1 MGNNVEDKSIL
12 WRRLDRPGHEWA
24 RLIHRGSTWHLTGT
38 GIFVND
44 QQPARLDYSAV
55 CDRSW
60 QTSSARVA
68 GWVGNETIEIELSA
82 DAEGRWQLNGT
93 DQPAVVG
100 CTDIDFEFSP
110 STNLLPIRRLNLE
123 VGEEAKV
130 RAAWLR
136 FPGFT
141 LELLEQLYRRIDD
154 DTYRYESG
162 GGKFATQLK
171 VNRAGFVTRYPDL
184 SELESEI

>member
-1 MGNNVEDKSIL
+1 M
-12 WRRLDRPGHEWA
+12 
-24 RLIHRGSTWHLTGT
+24 
-38 GIFVND
+38 
-44 QQPARLDYSAV
+44 
-55 CDRSW
+55 
-60 QTSSARVA
+60 
-68 GWVGNETIEIELSA
+68 EIELSV
-82 DAEGRWQLNGT
+82 DAEGRWQLNGA

-154 DTYRYESG
+154 DTYRYESAG
-162 GGKFATQLK
+162 AGGKFATQLK
-171 VNRAGFVTRYPDL
+171 VNRAGFVTHYPDFF
-184 SELESEI
+184 ELESEI